1 MIKEAIFGFDLI
13 RMAGSSCNV
22 GFTSL
27 NRDRKVFRVFRV
39 EVPCD
44 VTSKE
49 LMVRDLVSSSLQL
62 LYSQICTEEK
72 KKTLNLGSGAPSP
85 Q

>member
-1 MIKEAIFGFDLI
+1 MIKEAIFGLDLI

-39 EVPCD
+39 EDPCD

-49 LMVRDLVSSSLQL
+49 LMVRDLFSELITSVTVQSDLHRR
-62 LYSQICTEEK
+62 K
-72 KKTLNLGSGAPSP
+72 KKKH
-85 Q
+85 